1 MMEREQLRT
10 VSTVEAVSTAL
21 EEDIYALRY
30 EMGEKIKETDLV
42 LRFNVSRNTIREAL
56 AYLTSKG
63 LLEKV
68 TNKGIYVKEIM
79 AADIVE
85 IFHLRQ
91 LLEAEAI
98 REIIASGEFPQRL
111 HALTA
116 AVSERDPEK
125 ERIANLN
132 ADMAFHEGLV
142 EAAGSQRL
150 TKMYQGLLTEVKL
163 CVFQSQ
169 AFVPARS
176 ENIVRHFDLL
186 RAMEAGDLKE
196 ALNCLSE
203 HIESAIQCYQNGL
216 RQRVRTK

>member
-1 MMEREQLRT
+1 MEREQLRT

-98 REIIASGEFPQRL
+98 REIIAS
-111 HALTA
+111 
-116 AVSERDPEK
+116 ER
-125 ERIANLN
+125 
-132 ADMAFHEGLV
+132 
-142 EAAGSQRL
+142 S
-150 TKMYQGLLTEVKL
+150 
-163 CVFQSQ
+163 
-169 AFVPARS
+169 RS
-176 ENIVRHFDLL
+176 GCTHWRMPFRNVIRK
-186 RAMEAGDLKE
+186 R
-196 ALNCLSE
+196 
-203 HIESAIQCYQNGL
+203 NGL
-216 RQRVRTK
+216 QI

>member
-98 REIIASGEFPQRL
+98 REIIAS
-111 HALTA
+111 
-116 AVSERDPEK
+116 
-125 ERIANLN
+125 
-132 ADMAFHEGLV
+132 
-142 EAAGSQRL
+142 
-150 TKMYQGLLTEVKL
+150 
-163 CVFQSQ
+163 
-169 AFVPARS
+169 
-176 ENIVRHFDLL
+176 
-186 RAMEAGDLKE
+186 
-196 ALNCLSE
+196 
-203 HIESAIQCYQNGL
+203 
-216 RQRVRTK
+216 